1 MYVVPSISVGTSQL
15 TSSTIPEP
23 DAGAGET
30 AWSAATNYTPGQIA
44 VRTTTHRRYRAVAGG
59 VDATTPE
66 TAPES
71 KWIDDGPTN
80 RYAMF
85 DTLRDTQ
92 SIETSSPLIV
102 EITLGERADSI
113 GLLKVEATS
122 AQIQVY
128 DGVTLVYDSGSINM
142 SARNTTTWYEY
153 FYGAF
158 RYKPSLALFDLPPI
172 SSAKIVVTLT
182 NTSGSVKCGDCIVG
196 MKQYIGNVQYE
207 AEDDETNFS
216 RIDREF
222 DGTAVLT
229 QRRSVPKTNQTVHAD
244 KTLVP
249 RLREVRR
256 DLNAIP
262 ALWSGL
268 DDSTDD
274 YFDSLLIK
282 GIYRRFGI
290 NLKHPSVAV
299 ISLELEEI

>member
-23 DAGAGET
+23 DSGASET
-30 AWSAATNYTPGQIA
+30 AWNAATNYSQGTIVA
-44 VRTTTHRRYRAVAGG
+44 RTTTHRLYQNLIAG
-59 VDATTPE
+59 VDSTLPE
-66 TAPES
+66 NAPTR
-71 KWIDDGPTN
+71 WQDYGPTN

-92 SIETSSPLIV
+92 SVETSSQLVV

-113 GLLKVEATS
+113 GLLRVEATT
-122 AQIQVY
+122 ARVQMY
-128 DGVTLVYDSGSINM
+128 DGVTEVYDSEDITM
-142 SARNTTTWYEY
+142 SARNTTNWYEY

-158 RYKPSLALFDLPPI
+158 RFKPALALFDLPPI
-172 SSAKIVVTLT
+172 SSAKIVVTLS
-182 NTSGSVKCGDCIVG
+182 NASGSVKCGDCIVG
-196 MKQYIGNVQYE
+196 MKQYMGAVQYE

-229 QRRSVPKTNQTVHAD
+229 QRRSVPKTSQTVHVE
-244 KTLVP
+244 KSLVP
-249 RLREVRR
+249 RLREVRK
-256 DLNAIP
+256 DLNAVP

-268 DDSTDD
+268 DDSTDS

-282 GIYRRFGI
+282 GIYRRFSI
-290 NLKHPSVAV
+290 NLKHPTLAV
-299 ISLELEEI
+299 IGLELEEI